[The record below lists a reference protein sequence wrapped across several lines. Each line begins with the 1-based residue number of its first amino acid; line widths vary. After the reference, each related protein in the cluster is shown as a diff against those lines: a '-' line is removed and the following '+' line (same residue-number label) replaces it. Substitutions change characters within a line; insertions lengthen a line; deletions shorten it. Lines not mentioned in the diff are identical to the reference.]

1 MSFGERL
8 KKVRLLRKMTQQEL
22 GLKIGKSK
30 ATISIWEKSIGKP
43 TNNDEIFKIAK
54 ALNTT
59 FSYLMGESSI
69 INDGEES
76 TPEVAIAQIED
87 EIYKIDEIS
96 NILLERILL
105 EIRGDV

>member
-1 MSFGERL
+1 MSFGKRL
-8 KKVRLLRKMTQQEL
+8 KKVRLLRKLTQSEL

-43 TNNDEIFKIAK
+43 TNNDEILKIAK

-59 FSYLMGESSI
+59 SSYLMGESII
-69 INDGEES
+69 INDSEES
-76 TPEVAIAQIED
+76 TPEVAISQIAD

-96 NILLERILL
+96 NILLEKILS
-105 EIRGDV
+105 EIRGEV